1 MGAQTHRGGPGPF
14 DRLSRGGLR
23 AVGGSAALGLAV
35 ALTAA
40 CSSAGTATAPPPAAP
55 AAAATADAQPADA
68 QPATPGPPTVTVT
81 VPPTAAAP
89 APTTTT
95 TTAAPRPPAATGT
108 PAAAA
113 VPTVTVTVR
122 APAPK
127 APAAPIERVAP
138 DRYRAAV
145 GWGDVW
151 AFRSPTGNIT
161 CALAAWPDTSG
172 DKVVS
177 RTSVECDITERD
189 WQPPRRPASCGLSW
203 GLPLTPEG
211 FSCRGDVSTV
221 WQVQHTPG
229 VTVPPLPYGRSLTVV
244 DVTCTS
250 RHSGVTC
257 TQGRHGL
264 RLSRASYDT
273 W

>member
-14 DRLSRGGLR
+14 GRLPRGGLR
-23 AVGGSAALGLAV
+23 AVWGSAALGLAV
-35 ALTAA
+35 ALTTA
-40 CSSAGTATAPPPAAP
+40 CSSAQTATAPPAP
-55 AAAATADAQPADA
+55 AAAATADAQPADG
-68 QPATPGPPTVTVT
+68 QPAAPGPPTVTVT

-89 APTTTT
+89 APTR
-95 TTAAPRPPAATGT
+95 TTAAPRPPAASGT

-127 APAAPIERVAP
+127 APTARIERVAP
-138 DRYRAAV
+138 ERYRAAV

-229 VTVPPLPYGRSLTVV
+229 VSVPPLPYGRSLTVV

-250 RHSGVTC
+250 RQSGVTC